1 MLARK
6 ANCVY
11 EIRPKKPFESDTEIG
26 RFHNSKAISFV
37 IILDSAS
44 WEVAIYIENIIHC
57 FFKKSGTKTYKTIK

>member
-37 IILDSAS
+37 IVLDSAS
-44 WEVAIYIENIIHC
+44 WEVAIYIE
-57 FFKKSGTKTYKTIK
+57 KDP